1 MRNPYAPY
9 PPFPDIM
16 SQISASRCSVCG
28 KTVVPPRSSCPFCTP
43 GKGAV
48 SQQKVEARG
57 KVLSFTTM
65 ELVPEGFTAPRTVAI
80 VELECGARV
89 MCLCAREP
97 KMDETV
103 QLEEREG
110 GQLVVL

>member
-9 PPFPDIM
+9 PPFPHIM
-16 SQISASRCSVCG
+16 PTIQASKCANCG
-28 KTVVPPRSSCPFCTP
+28 KSVVPPRATCPFCKP

-48 SQQKVEARG
+48 SQQMVEARG

-103 QLEEREG
+103 QLEERD
-110 GQLVVL
+110 GQIIVV